1 MDRRVVASAV
11 FLMLVAGTAAIPPA
25 MAAPVVSPATATRG
39 ATRDV
44 MFTPAAQCDLVT
56 AQALASRHP
65 GVRQFVIV
73 SADTWTTT
81 TATLQVVARTSNG
94 SWRCQQAPVVARLGK
109 SGSRPLAERRSGD
122 GTTPAGSF
130 PLGSVKAWDG
140 QQFQFFGNLPDPGV
154 RGSYRLVRNEDCWGA
169 TPNTASYQALVNDPG
184 CTSPDEW
191 LTRIGDVYGHAAVIG
206 ANLDPIS
213 GNAPGET
220 PFAAAIFLHRN
231 SYSAAGA
238 SKPTSGC
245 VSLAEDDLELALRLI
260 DPALGVL
267 FAIGELSWLRASA

>member
-1 MDRRVVASAV
+1 MNRRVVATAIGV
-11 FLMLVAGTAAIPPA
+11 TLFAGSLAIPSVA
-25 MAAPVVSPATATRG
+25 AAPVTTPATATRG

-44 MFTPAAQCDLVT
+44 MFSPASQCDLVT
-56 AQALASRHP
+56 AQALSSRHP
-65 GVRQFVIV
+65 GARQFVIV
-73 SADTWTTT
+73 ASDTWTST
-81 TATLQVVARTSNG
+81 TATLQIVARTASG
-94 SWRCQQAPVVARLGK
+94 QWRCQQAPVVARLGK
-109 SGSRPLAERRSGD
+109 SGSRPLSDRRSGD

-130 PLGSVKAWDG
+130 PLGSVRAWDG
-140 QQFQFFGNLPDPGV
+140 QQFQLFGNRSDPGV

-169 TPNTASYQALVNDPG
+169 TPNTPSYQALVNDPG

-191 LTRIGDVYGHAAVIG
+191 LTGIGDVYGHAAVIG

-220 PFAAAIFLHRN
+220 PVAAAIFLHRN

-245 VSLAEDDLELALRLI
+245 VSLGEDDLEFALRLI
-260 DPALGVL
+260 DPGLGVQ
-267 FAIGELSWLRASA
+267 FAIGQLDWLRGSA